1 MAGKRYQIFFCHI
14 DNVNDCG
21 VADISADFVDEF
33 CRDKIVTKMISYDEG
48 NAPHQTHNVPKERD
62 EDMDY
67 DKSRHRAW

>member
-21 VADISADFVDEF
+21 VADVSADYVQEF
-33 CRDKIVTKMISYDEG
+33 CKDKIVTKMIPYEDGE
-48 NAPHQTHNVPKERD
+48 APHQKHQERD